1 MTGALVK
8 DLIMSKEMTVWGV
21 GGKFTLFS
29 VLYLAL
35 ALAAHYVW
43 YPLFVM
49 RGIPYALLIAAGVI
63 LVAIG
68 VPIWVTAS
76 REVDRAYEGEYLA
89 TQGVYALCRHPIYG
103 NAIFF
108 TIPGILLFFRSW
120 LLLTVPV
127 AMYAIFKVLIRGEEA
142 YLREKFGNA
151 YLEYAREVNAV
162 FPRLWKLRSAFWY
175 PASTGQ
181 VAEHVY
187 AITAGDASMFI
198 YADGERAIAVDAGYG
213 GPALQKELQRIP
225 VDPAAV
231 THLFL
236 THGDVDHTGGLDLF
250 PNAQVYLAKD
260 EAQMVDGT
268 TARLLGVYHSPKLER
283 PYTLLADGDVV
294 VVGEVEVR
302 AIATPGHTSGAMSYL
317 VDGRVLFT
325 GDTLA
330 LRNGQVR
337 TFYWLINMDTATQR
351 ASIGRVARLEGVGLL
366 CTAHTGCTTEYARA
380 MRQWR
385 GQENLAPNHEIE

>member
-1 MTGALVK
+1 
-8 DLIMSKEMTVWGV
+8 V
-21 GGKFTLFS
+21 GPRFTLFS

-35 ALAAHYVW
+35 ALVAHYVW

-49 RGIPYALLIAAGVI
+49 QGIPYALLIAAGVI
-63 LVAIG
+63 LIAIG
-68 VPIWVTAS
+68 VPIWVTGS
-76 REVDRAYEGEYLA
+76 KEVDRAYEGGYLA

-108 TIPGILLFFRSW
+108 TIPSILLFFRSW

-127 AMYAIFKVLIRGEEA
+127 AMYVIFRVLIGEEET
-142 YLREKFGNA
+142 YLREAFGEA
-151 YLEYAREVNAV
+151 YVTYAKEVNLA

-175 PASTGQ
+175 PTPTGQ
-181 VAEHVY
+181 VAERVY
-187 AITAGDASMFI
+187 AVTAGDASMFI
-198 YADGERAIAVDAGYG
+198 YADGEHAIATDAGYG
-213 GPALQKELQRIP
+213 GQALQQELERIP
-225 VDPAAV
+225 ADAASV

-250 PNAQVYLAKD
+250 PDARVHLSKD
-260 EAQMVDGT
+260 EEQMIDGT
-268 TARLLGVYHSPKLER
+268 TPRLLGLYHSPRLGR

-294 VVGEVEVR
+294 VVGEIEVR
-302 AIATPGHTSGAMSYL
+302 AIATPGHTPGAMSYL
-317 VDGRVLFT
+317 VDGHALFT

-330 LRNGQVR
+330 LRNGRVR
-337 TFYWLINMDTATQR
+337 TFYHPINTDTATQK
-351 ASIGRVARLEGVGLL
+351 ASIRKLARLGGVSLL

-385 GQENLAPNHEIE
+385 GRQNVEANHETE